1 MYKPRIVYYTEIS
14 VGPSYEHHRIYLYPD
29 ESNAVAK
36 YHYFVECVSTPNNEY
51 SCVELYKKEYLSD
64 GTIVVSQIANKQR
77 VYPPKR
83 EMNHLLKQ
91 LETAF

>member
-1 MYKPRIVYYTEIS
+1 MYKPRIVFYVEMS
-14 VGPSYEHHRIYLYPD
+14 VGPQYEYHRLYPYSD
-29 ESNAVAK
+29 EGNAIAK
-36 YHYFVECVSTPNNEY
+36 YQHFCDYIDSPDNEY

-64 GTIVVSQIANKQR
+64 GIIVVSQIANKQR